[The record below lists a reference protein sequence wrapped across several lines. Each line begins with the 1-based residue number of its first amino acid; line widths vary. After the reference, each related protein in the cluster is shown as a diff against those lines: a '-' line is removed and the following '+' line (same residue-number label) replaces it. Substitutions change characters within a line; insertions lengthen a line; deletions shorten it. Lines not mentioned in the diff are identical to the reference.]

1 MPYFQSALLV
11 ASGLAPSLIW
21 LSFYLRRDCHPE
33 PKYLLTKVFLMGII
47 ISPLAILFQWSF
59 SELMRIL
66 PGDIFAHN
74 EPAFFAWSALVEEF
88 LKFFAVYLVVIR
100 SPEFDEPVDGM
111 IYMISAALGFAAIEN
126 VLTMFNLV
134 QEDIDV
140 AFKTLALR
148 FVGATLLH
156 ALASG
161 LIGYF
166 LAMAWFFRE
175 HKKKLIVFGIILATL
190 FHMAFNMLISF
201 AQTSSDPTVGLVYT
215 TFLLITLAFL
225 ISILFDKIKERHH
238 GQLAQLS

>member
-1 MPYFQSALLV
+1 
-11 ASGLAPSLIW
+11 
-21 LSFYLRRDCHPE
+21 
-33 PKYLLTKVFLMGII
+33 
-47 ISPLAILFQWSF
+47 
-59 SELMRIL
+59 
-66 PGDIFAHN
+66 
-74 EPAFFAWSALVEEF
+74 FFAI
-88 LKFFAVYLVVIR
+88 YLVIIR

-134 QEDIDV
+134 PDGIDV

-175 HKKKLIVFGIILATL
+175 HKKKLIMFGIVLATL
-190 FHMAFNMLISF
+190 FHMAFNMLISS
-201 AQTSSDPTVGLVYT
+201 AQTSADPTVGLVYT

-225 ISILFDKIKERHH
+225 VSILFDKIKERHIH
-238 GQLAQLS
+238 SKYPIPNIQ